1 MSPLNDLIQSSAV
14 EILQLIFSRGEM
26 EGTIVETM
34 EAAVIGKLYYCV
46 HTKRLDPQ
54 NRLLHLLHSLIS
66 VSTVEASRLIVS
78 GKQEDSSAAAITLDA
93 DKVTAGASRVYSVN
107 PLLVQTLVDGISTR
121 SNRSILQHW
130 LDFILM
136 AIPQF
141 QPALQSIVIPLNDCI
156 CKQLYLSLKDILIA
170 AKQPDN
176 YNRDIHATIT
186 DVDMIILLNAL
197 ERFVLLSLAY
207 TEEEDGDADSIV
219 EKPVHESGGLLGYV
233 SNVFSSEAN
242 HAANEQLTV
251 KPRIRL
257 HVVCRKLMHIFR
269 HVLRPIVH

>member
-1 MSPLNDLIQSSAV
+1 MKRLKTARFLQSESKTQWAPAMSPFNELIQSSAV
-14 EILQLIFSRGEM
+14 EVLQLVFSTGEM
-26 EGTIVETM
+26 EGTIVETL

-66 VSTVEASRLIVS
+66 VSTVDASRLIVT
-78 GKQEDSSAAAITLDA
+78 GKQEDISAAAIASDA
-93 DKVTAGASRVYSVN
+93 DKVTASASRAYSVN
-107 PLLVQTLVDGISTR
+107 PLLVQILVDGISTR
-121 SNRSILQHW
+121 SNRPILQHW

-141 QPALQSIVIPLNDCI
+141 QPALQSVVIPLNDCI
-156 CKQLYLSLKDILIA
+156 CKQLHLSLKDVLVL
-170 AKQPDN
+170 AKQPDD
-176 YNRDIHATIT
+176 YSRDIYATIT

-197 ERFVLLSLAY
+197 ERFVLLSLTY
-207 TEEEDGDADSIV
+207 TEDEDGDADSIA

-242 HAANEQLTV
+242 HAANGEQLTV
-251 KPRIRL
+251 K
-257 HVVCRKLMHIFR
+257 F
-269 HVLRPIVH
+269 